1 MFYSQ
6 KNFVLNLYFN
16 YNQNQKYFKLI
27 FENYKVLYTL
37 IIIASLFSLVVEHP
51 LSKREVIGSTPVGGL
66 HFLFLSFYKKI

>member
-6 KNFVLNLYFN
+6 KNFVLILFLIIIRNP
-16 YNQNQKYFKLI
+16 KYFKLI
-27 FENYKVLYTL
+27 LENYKVLYTL

-66 HFLFLSFYKKI
+66 HFLFYFNY